1 MKKYLMQ
8 YLLQINFLCF
18 NAALKQE
25 KRMNYEKIKEK
36 LTDRNLRVV
45 AERIG
50 MEHSKL
56 WRLATG
62 RTQTPLKEDLQAIAT
77 YLRK

>member
-1 MKKYLMQ
+1 
-8 YLLQINFLCF
+8 
-18 NAALKQE
+18 
-25 KRMNYEKIKEK
+25 MNYEKIKEK

-45 AERIG
+45 AHRIG
-50 MEHSKL
+50 MPHSKL

-62 RTQTPLKEDLQAIAT
+62 RTQNPLKEDLQLIAT

>member
-8 YLLQINFLCF
+8 YLLQKNFLCF

-25 KRMNYEKIKEK
+25 KRMNYEKIKDK

-50 MEHSKL
+50 MPHSKL

-62 RTQTPLKEDLQAIAT
+62 RTQNPLKEDLRAIAT
-77 YLRK
+77 YLRG